1 MNNIYSLNI
10 SDNSKTSREVV
21 MLRYDYYY
29 FNTFLSLTAIIAS
42 GTHRT
47 ENCQL
52 SLECNV
58 MSIIGTS

>member
-1 MNNIYSLNI
+1 
-10 SDNSKTSREVV
+10 
-21 MLRYDYYY
+21 MLGHYYYY
-29 FNTFLSLTAIIAS
+29 FNTFLSMTAGIAS